1 MNKLLFNEGGQPVY
15 LDDLEMIQSE
25 PLNQTGM
32 LLKALGAGTSMFL
45 MDGFTGKYLDRD
57 SSGKSAYAVNR
68 NWLVKDGTVYELPAT
83 SVVIG
88 DGETLYVGLK
98 TTEGDE
104 RNFDD
109 GQSRACVSSTTA
121 YYSTTKTDDSMVD
134 VKSLKTLWELTA
146 PLLQQATPTE
156 SYKKMDVVFENGFSG
171 TVEYKNVGD
180 AWRFRIDISS
190 GNGSWNDT
198 GTLLFSFKSPH
209 GGLLNNFFGNVVV
222 GVGEDNPTGVH
233 SWLHSKDGEVYL
245 EGIEEAK
252 CPPGNC
258 IIQTIFEVPY
268 IIKTR

>member
-1 MNKLLFNEGGQPVY
+1 
-15 LDDLEMIQSE
+15 
-25 PLNQTGM
+25 
-32 LLKALGAGTSMFL
+32 MFL
-45 MDGFTGKYLDRD
+45 LSGFTAKFLGNDV
-57 SSGKSAYAVNR
+57 SGKNTYAVNR
-68 NWLVKDGTVYELPAT
+68 NWLVVDGTVYELPAT

-88 DGETLYVGLK
+88 DSETLYVGLK

-109 GQSRACVSSTTA
+109 GQSRNCVRSTTA
-121 YYSTTKTDDSMVD
+121 YYSTVKTDDSMVD

-156 SYKKMDVVFENGFSG
+156 SYKKMDVVFDNGFSG

-180 AWRFRIDISS
+180 AQRIRIDIAS
-190 GNGSWNDT
+190 GNGNWNDK
-198 GTLLFSFKSPH
+198 GMLLFSFKSPH
-209 GGLLNNFFGNVVV
+209 GGPLDNFFGNVVI
-222 GVGEDNPTGVH
+222 GVGEDNPTSVH
-233 SWLHSKDGEVYL
+233 SWLHGKDGDVYL

-258 IIQTIFEVPY
+258 IIQTIFEIPY